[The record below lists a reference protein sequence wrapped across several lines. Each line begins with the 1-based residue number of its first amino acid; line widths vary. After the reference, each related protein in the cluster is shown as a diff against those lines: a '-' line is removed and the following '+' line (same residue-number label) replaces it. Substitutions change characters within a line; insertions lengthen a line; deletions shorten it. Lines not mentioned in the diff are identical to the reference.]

1 MNILEN
7 SISIQLPGLL
17 KECEQTINQ
26 QLNKVDNPILNAL
39 FAYHLAS
46 GGGRNRAK
54 LALYAGCALKLSK
67 EETLVIAAACEMIHN
82 ASLLHDDI
90 QDGDAHRRGR
100 EAAWRRYSI
109 NDAMCA
115 GTLMLSAA
123 YASISEVRSA
133 PAELVQHM
141 HERTAQLIS
150 GQVFDLNHDNQQSSL
165 DQYLKIAIQKSG
177 SLMALPLE
185 LIMIASGNHASVLA
199 ARQAGES
206 FAVAYQ
212 IFDDLQDQRKDL
224 MNSSC
229 NIVYVLEASGLSRQ
243 SAELQ
248 AVLLVELYLQKAL
261 EQSQALP
268 NNSGQLLADMCHQ
281 LSMALS
287 PYTSQE
293 AMQA

>member
-1 MNILEN
+1 MNIHEN
-7 SISIQLPGLL
+7 SISIQLQGLL
-17 KECEQTINQ
+17 KECEIKISQ
-26 QLNKVDNPILNAL
+26 QLNQVDNPILQEL
-39 FAYHLAS
+39 FTYHLAS

-54 LALYAGCALKLSK
+54 LALYSGCAVNLAKK
-67 EETLVIAAACEMIHN
+67 DTLAIAAACEMIHN

-90 QDGDAHRRGR
+90 QDGDTHRRGR
-100 EAAWRRYSI
+100 EAAWSRFSI

-123 YASISEVRSA
+123 YASVSEA
-133 PAELVQHM
+133 PLATAKLVQHV
-141 HERTAQLIS
+141 HDRTAQLIS
-150 GQVFDLNHDNQQSSL
+150 GQVFDLNHDNQQSNL

-185 LIMIASGNHASVLA
+185 LVMIASGNHASVLA

-212 IFDDLQDQRKDL
+212 IFDDLQDQHKDL
-224 MNSSC
+224 VNDSC
-229 NIVYVLEASGLSRQ
+229 NIVCVLEASGISRQ

-248 AVLLVELYLQKAL
+248 AVLLVEFYTQKAL
-261 EQSQALP
+261 EQSQSLP
-268 NNSGQLLADMCHQ
+268 NNSGQLLGEMCHQ
-281 LSMALS
+281 LSNALT
-287 PYTSQE
+287 PFTAQE

>member
-1 MNILEN
+1 MNTHED
-7 SISIQLPGLL
+7 SISIQFQGLL
-17 KECEQTINQ
+17 KECEVTIHQ
-26 QLNKVDNPILNAL
+26 QFNKLDNPILNEL
-39 FAYHLAS
+39 FTYHLAS

-54 LALYAGCALKLSK
+54 LALYSGCAVNLAKK
-67 EETLVIAAACEMIHN
+67 DTLAIAAACEMIHN

-90 QDGDAHRRGR
+90 QDGDTHRRGR
-100 EAAWRRYSI
+100 EAAWYRFSV

-123 YASISEVRSA
+123 YAAVTEVRTA
-133 PAELVQHM
+133 TAELVQHM
-141 HERTAQLIS
+141 HDRTAQLIS
-150 GQVFDLNHDNQQSSL
+150 GQVLDLNHDNQQSSL

-185 LIMIASGNHASVLA
+185 LTMIASSNHASLLA

-206 FAVAYQ
+206 FALAYQ

-224 MNSSC
+224 INSSC
-229 NIVYVLEASGLSRQ
+229 NIVYVLEASGLSRP

-248 AVLLVELYLQKAL
+248 AVMLVEFYIQKAL

-268 NNSGQLLADMCHQ
+268 NNSGQLLADMCQQ